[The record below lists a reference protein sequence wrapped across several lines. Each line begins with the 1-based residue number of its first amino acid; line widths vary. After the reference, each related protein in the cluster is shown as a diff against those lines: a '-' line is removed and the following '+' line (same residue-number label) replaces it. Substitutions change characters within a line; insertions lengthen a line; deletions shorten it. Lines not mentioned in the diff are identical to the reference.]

1 MATAAQKEGWSKQSR
16 AGHLPPRSYFIL
28 GGVWG
33 EGCFFN
39 VVPATALS
47 CLAQGGGQGVVVVAG
62 TL

>member
-1 MATAAQKEGWSKQSR
+1 MTTAAQKEGWSKHSR
-16 AGHLPPRSYFIL
+16 AGHLPPRSYFSL

-33 EGCFFN
+33 EGRFFN

-47 CLAQGGGQGVVVVAG
+47 CLAQGGVWGGVVAG